1 MLMSDWSSDVCSSDL
16 IGIPF
21 GDIAAR
27 PRVDRRLV
35 IGGDGARQ
43 RERPRRGRLRMD
55 DADRRQRIGRGD
67 RGLLPFSM
75 AAAEDAAADD
85 ADEYERGG
93 AAGQQA
99 PAVRGKIR
107 HERAPVRARSE
118 EHTYELQ

>member
-1 MLMSDWSSDVCSSDL
+1 M
-16 IGIPF
+16 
-21 GDIAAR
+21 
-27 PRVDRRLV
+27 
-35 IGGDGARQ
+35 GGGGARQ
-43 RERPRRGRLRMD
+43 RERRRRGRLRMD

-107 HERAPVRARSE
+107 HERAPVRACWAWTRPCDGRCRSE
-118 EHTYELQ
+118 EHTSELQSLMRTSYAVFCLKTKNKYV